1 MAITPPTYTPSGSL
15 LPAKAAVT
23 PYTYG
28 NLPTTT
34 SAYNIWGSKGNPYL
48 RAGPSYTPGAGAP
61 VVPVPIAPAA
71 PVAQPGD
78 NGGSSDYSDS
88 GTTSSPYGLQD
99 HLGDY
104 YNRPAWSYGIPG
116 VSSIY
121 GLTDLARGIN
131 PLNFTGQVPD
141 GSQTFDWYKGDTDYF
156 GNPVTNKFAFNT
168 LEGGASGHS
177 VANQGEADI
186 VSEYGWGSDEH
197 FNSLDNDPNG
207 GYGGGKAYTG
217 PMLNAWGSAQD
228 PIAVQAQQAIVTK
241 NNEVAANKQKVADI
255 ELAAKKAEQAKAAAA
270 SRLDA
275 ERYSEYTNQIDSL
288 TAQLGTLQSVNSQQY
303 TDLLGQLET
312 VEGSLTQQINDFDR
326 ANNNVY
332 NTYNTNNT
340 FAPND
345 TITGDTGNW
354 ANPAANVDTNTLGG
368 RTGTTGLDGAPAPT
382 VSWSDT
388 PNSAGNTT
396 GTFTS
401 NEMGST
407 NVTDYGGGNYSVDVG
422 EDDEVGW
429 EDPGGDSG
437 GGGGGGG
444 GSYIATAATQA
455 LGEEGLT
462 VFEDWRDYMHKVVP
476 EFTVSFGRYRVTAP
490 KIVAEID
497 TKEDSKRIYKD
508 IWDKHL
514 KPIYD
519 LIVADKDSVK
529 AQDDYRIMVKELI
542 NKYLKGGK

>member
-1 MAITPPTYTPSGSL
+1 MAITPPLYAPSGSL
-15 LPAKAAVT
+15 MPTKVAAT

-28 NLPTTT
+28 NLGNNT
-34 SAYNIWGSKGNPYL
+34 SAYNIWGSTGNPYL
-48 RAGPSYTPGAGAP
+48 VAGPSYTPGAGAP
-61 VVPVPIAPAA
+61 IVPVPITPAA

-78 NGGSSDYSDS
+78 NSGSSDYSDS
-88 GTTSSPYGLQD
+88 STTSSPYGLQD

-104 YNRPAWSYGIPG
+104 YNRPSWSYAIPG

-131 PLNFTGQVPD
+131 PLNFTGKVPD
-141 GSQTFDWYKGDTDYF
+141 GSQTFDWYEGATDF
-156 GNPVTNKFAFNT
+156 AGNPITDKFSADSNSGFAGKTEMQTSNK
-168 LEGGASGHS
+168 
-177 VANQGEADI
+177 
-186 VSEYGWGSDEH
+186 YGWGSDEH
-197 FNSLDNDPNG
+197 FNSLDMDLSG

-340 FAPND
+340 FAPSD

-354 ANPAANVDTNTLGG
+354 ANPAAGVDVNTLGG
-368 RTGTTGLDGAPAPT
+368 RTGTTGLNGAPAPT

-388 PNSAGNTT
+388 PNSADNTT

-407 NVTDYGGGNYSVDVG
+407 DVTDYGGGNYSVDVSAAQDG
-422 EDDEVGW
+422 SEEVGW

-444 GSYIATAATQA
+444 GSYIATAATQS
-455 LGEEGLT
+455 LGTAGLT
-462 VFEDWRDYMHKVVP
+462 VFNNWRDYMHSWHP
-476 EFTVSFGRYRVTAP
+476 TFTTSFGRYRVTAP
-490 KIVAEID
+490 KIVKAI
-497 TKEDSKRIYKD
+497 DSKDNSKELYKE
-508 IWDKHL
+508 IWDEYL
-514 KPIYD
+514 LPIHK
-519 LIVADKDSVK
+519 LIVDKDDTNALVK
-529 AQDDYRIMVKELI
+529 YKVMVKELM
-542 NKYLKGGK
+542 NKYLKGKE